1 MIFYTNYSML
11 HTLSNSKILATLPKG
26 RFGLATCPELVTS
39 TTLHSVPF
47 LRIKNSILYFK
58 SLLFDEQIKNYFFF
72 KFIAS
77 TLIFFTILYAKRD
90 ATPAG
95 TFVDGI
101 IFAE

>member
-1 MIFYTNYSML
+1 ML

-26 RFGLATCPELVTS
+26 RFGLATCPDFVTS

-77 TLIFFTILYAKRD
+77 TLYLVLFTILYAKRD

-95 TFVDGI
+95 PFVDGI